1 MGKQPSL
8 ALRPDGDTAR
18 FLGHAGHWDQG
29 GHNDLTDLTCF
40 QTTLLSDRLSSSDRL
55 SLSNINSPPFF
66 FYKALKEGTH
76 ILFSFKYPHAKG
88 RA

>member
-18 FLGHAGHWDQG
+18 FLGHAGHRNQG

-40 QTTLLSDRLSSSDRL
+40 QTTLLSDRLSSL
-55 SLSNINSPPFF
+55 LLSNVNSPFF
-66 FYKALKEGTH
+66 FFDKALKEETH